1 MYPFFLHPQPDN
13 LKQVIA
19 HGLQCVVKN
28 KHSAAEI
35 IFTQALFLPDFQR
48 IELKAFVY
56 ICLAVVAYRRHKA
69 GYVSLLPGNC
79 IRIKC
84 MYVYTMLAIC
94 NGWTVN
100 HWVGGGIF
108 S

>member
-1 MYPFFLHPQPDN
+1 MTNFCQIPTTLYIQLPFLLVLYLSSLILLPLLFVTQHEN

-56 ICLAVVAYRRHKA
+56 ICLAVVAYRRQKA
-69 GYVSLLPGNC
+69 G
-79 IRIKC
+79 
-84 MYVYTMLAIC
+84 
-94 NGWTVN
+94 
-100 HWVGGGIF
+100 
-108 S
+108 